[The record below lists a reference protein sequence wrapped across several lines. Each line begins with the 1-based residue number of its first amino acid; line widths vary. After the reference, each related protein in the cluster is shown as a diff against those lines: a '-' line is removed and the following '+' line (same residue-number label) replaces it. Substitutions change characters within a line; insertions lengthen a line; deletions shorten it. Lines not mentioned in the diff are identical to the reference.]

1 MRERDARMAL
11 CCTVEPATIDITRQ
25 VQQQGAE
32 AIWQGLVQPSS
43 RSRWARRAQAFDLAD
58 MQAATDRLRLRFIVP
73 GDDEWPAALGDLSGC
88 EPVNDMG
95 GAPFG
100 LWVRGAVP
108 LAEAVERSVA
118 VVGSRACTAYGQ
130 SVTTDLA
137 AGLGAH
143 GVTVVS
149 GGAYGIDA
157 AAHAGALAAE
167 AVTVAVMAGG
177 LDRPYPSGNSGL
189 LQRVAAAGVL
199 ASELPPFEKPT
210 RVRFLGRNRLIA
222 ALTPAT
228 VLVEAA
234 LRSGARNTVSWATSC
249 NRVVLAVPGPVHSA
263 TSATPHRLIREAEA
277 VLCSGVDDVLEV
289 IEPLGR
295 SQASRPSQQRPLDD
309 LSTEEL
315 AVFEAL
321 PARRPMPTGEVS
333 LRAGVPLGVCLGVL
347 DQLGERGLVALH
359 ADGWRLARAPSAR
372 SVPRTGD

>member
-149 GGAYGIDA
+149 GGARPRSPGTRSA
-157 AAHAGALAAE
+157 A
-167 AVTVAVMAGG
+167 TW
-177 LDRPYPSGNSGL
+177 
-189 LQRVAAAGVL
+189 
-199 ASELPPFEKPT
+199 PT
-210 RVRFLGRNRLIA
+210 
-222 ALTPAT
+222 
-228 VLVEAA
+228 
-234 LRSGARNTVSWATSC
+234 C
-249 NRVVLAVPGPVHSA
+249 
-263 TSATPHRLIREAEA
+263 
-277 VLCSGVDDVLEV
+277 
-289 IEPLGR
+289 
-295 SQASRPSQQRPLDD
+295 
-309 LSTEEL
+309 
-315 AVFEAL
+315 
-321 PARRPMPTGEVS
+321 
-333 LRAGVPLGVCLGVL
+333 
-347 DQLGERGLVALH
+347 
-359 ADGWRLARAPSAR
+359 GWRRWPIRSAGR
-372 SVPRTGD
+372 RRCRITCFG